1 MNNLEKLNNIKNKEE
16 LKNLIDKYRS
26 FKEEFLKDYL
36 GEEMFITILNSG
48 IDLDDIEVNL

>member
-16 LKNLIDKYRS
+16 LKNLIDKDRS

-36 GEEMFITILNSG
+36 GEEMFITLLNSG

>member
-16 LKNLIDKYRS
+16 FKNLIDKDRS

-36 GEEMFITILNSG
+36 GEEMFITLLNSG